1 MRRPRGFTLI
11 EIVIVLSVVAIVAA
25 AGVMAYTS
33 ATRNAQLAGA
43 THELAVRLTGLKAR
57 ALSEGRDLLLVFA
70 DAPGGDASRC
80 SGTTS
85 ATCSRYYILR
95 DPAATWLLSDFDPAS
110 PTDDVEA
117 ILEEQLLPR
126 GAHLAFAVTPPA
138 IAPPFNTIAVHDSD
152 LTAVCAGGR
161 ACFALRFTARGDV
174 RAEFAAGAP
183 MAKPGYAFLLASELE
198 TAAAARRGVLVSFPS
213 GIVRSFAF

>member
-33 ATRNAQLAGA
+33 ATRNAQLTGA
-43 THELAVRLTGLKAR
+43 AHELAVRLTGLKAR

-70 DAPGGDASRC
+70 DAPGGDASSC
-80 SGTTS
+80 GWNNST
-85 ATCSRYYILR
+85 ACARYFILGG
-95 DPAATWLLSDFDPAS
+95 PAPTWLLSDFDPAS

-117 ILEEQLLPR
+117 IVEQQLLPK
-126 GAHLAFAVTPPA
+126 GAHLDFVVTPPA
-138 IAPPFNTIAVHDSD
+138 IKPPFNTVVVHDPD

-198 TAAAARRGVLVSFPS
+198 TRAAARRGVLVSFPS